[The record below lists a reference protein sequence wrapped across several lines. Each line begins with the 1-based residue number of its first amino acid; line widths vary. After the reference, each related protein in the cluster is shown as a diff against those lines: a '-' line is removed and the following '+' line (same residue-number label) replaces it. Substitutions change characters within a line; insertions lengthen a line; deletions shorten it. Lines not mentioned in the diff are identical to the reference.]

1 MQLENII
8 VDAVDPRRLGRFWEQ
23 ALGTRTLTDSEEE
36 GFETR
41 LDLPGGSYLDLG
53 FPPVPQRPTELQRLH
68 LDLLGD
74 VQQPEIAQRLRDLGA
89 SDLDIGQGQVPWM
102 VLGDVEGNPF
112 CVMEHR
118 ETYRETG
125 PIAALPLDSA
135 DPDRDAE
142 FWSWLS
148 GWQDAPGDAPR
159 TLRHPSGTGPL
170 LELCLEQQPK
180 GPAKNRMHLDIRLE
194 APDDVDQIAR
204 EIAVRGGRELDP
216 GWGELP
222 WRVFTDPSGN
232 ELCLLPAS
240 RRG

>member
-8 VDAVDPRRLGRFWEQ
+8 VDAIDPRRLGRFWEQ
-23 ALGTRTLTDSEEE
+23 ALGTRTLTDSGEE

-41 LDLPGGSYLDLG
+41 LDLPGGGFLDLC
-53 FPPVPQRPTELQRLH
+53 FQPVPQRPTQPQRLH
-68 LDLLGD
+68 LDLLGGARQLE
-74 VQQPEIAQRLRDLGA
+74 VARRLRELGA
-89 SDLDIGQGQVPWM
+89 SDLDIGQGDVPWI

-112 CVMEHR
+112 CVMEQR
-118 ETYRETG
+118 EVHSSTG
-125 PIAALPLDSA
+125 PLAALQLDSA

-148 GWQDAPGDAPR
+148 GWQDAPGNAPR

-170 LELCLEQQPK
+170 LELCLESQPK
-180 GPAKNRMHLDIRLE
+180 GSAKNRMHLDIRLE
-194 APDDVDQIAR
+194 ASDDVDRIAR
-204 EIAVRGGRELDP
+204 EIAVRAGRELDP

-240 RRG
+240 PHG